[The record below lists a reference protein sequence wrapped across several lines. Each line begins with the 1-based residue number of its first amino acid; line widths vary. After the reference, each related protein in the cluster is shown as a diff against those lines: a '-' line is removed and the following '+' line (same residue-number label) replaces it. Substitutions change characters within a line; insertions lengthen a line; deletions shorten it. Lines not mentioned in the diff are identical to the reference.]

1 LAKKRRLR
9 KTQIVSFAMRV
20 ARFLLKSQLLTVFL
34 LLCGVGFWAGTR
46 MRPDM
51 GTVQYDELFEN
62 MSVLSYREAP
72 SDSLA
77 HFVVELSAGGRVFQ
91 EYDVDSHRF
100 MEPTRGRDYRRSISG
115 TRYPALSVRGHVDRG
130 FWLEL
135 PSSTTRALLPEQFQ
149 ELYRTTLDYV
159 KPVSITTTV
168 LGTLSGYSIGYRAA
182 TWSHS
187 LYNPAV
193 QARVLAAPG
202 MARMIAREAWRR
214 VLIEPVVMV
223 DEGGA
228 GRFAA
233 IHGTQRLYTNFFR
246 LALNDSDAFIPH
258 EVARL
263 DSTGHAFEARTMLAF
278 AKAVNRAAQDTCNL
292 GSADFSAIENWASLL
307 DRRGHWSQGA
317 TPRDREE
324 RMQYLGMLTWY
335 GLGPQAP
342 DERRIWV
349 GPRLL
354 VSEGDSQGFIADE
367 IPLSRVGC
375 PVAWRPWLRNDGTA
389 PATNS
394 WSAHLMG
401 ASRELAP
408 VVEFGRG
415 VAGRFLGRR

>member
-1 LAKKRRLR
+1 MGKKRRLQ
-9 KTQIVSFAMRV
+9 KSQLVALALRV
-20 ARFLLKSQLLTVFL
+20 AGFMLKSQLLTVFL

-46 MRPDM
+46 MRPDS

-62 MSVLSYREAP
+62 MTVLSYRETP
-72 SDSLA
+72 SDSVA
-77 HFVVELSAGGRVFQ
+77 HFVVELAAGNRVFQ
-91 EYDVDSHRF
+91 EYDVDARRF
-100 MEPTRGRDYRRSISG
+100 VAPTRGRDYRRAISG
-115 TRYPALSVRGHVDRG
+115 TRYPALRVRGHVDRG

-135 PSSTTRALLPEQFQ
+135 PRSTARALLPEQFQ

-159 KPVSITTTV
+159 KPVSIATTV

-202 MARMIAREAWRR
+202 MERMIAREAWRR
-214 VLIEPVVMV
+214 VLIEPVVMA

-233 IHGTQRLYTNFFR
+233 IHGTQRLYTNFFK
-246 LALNDSDAFIPH
+246 LALNDSDAFIPR
-258 EVARL
+258 EAARL
-263 DSTGHAFEARTMLAF
+263 DSIGHPRDGRTMLAF
-278 AKAVNRAAQDTCNL
+278 ARAVKRAAQDTCVL
-292 GSADFSAIENWASLL
+292 GSADFGAIENWASLL

-317 TPRDREE
+317 TPPAGEE
-324 RMQYLGMLTWY
+324 RMQYYGMLTWY
-335 GLGPQAP
+335 GVGPQSP

-354 VSEGDSQGFIADE
+354 VSTGDSEGFVADE

-375 PVAWRPWLRNDGTA
+375 PVAWRGWLRNDGTA

-394 WSAHLMG
+394 WSGNLVG
-401 ASRELAP
+401 ASRQLAP

-415 VAGRFLGRR
+415 IAGKVLGQR